1 MGVVMLNEQGKGL
14 SGKETAEQKLAATG
28 VTQASDSL
36 KSFFAKHWQSPLPV
50 LEMSTDFSR
59 AQKKATELREC
70 ESTLSVELTEKLRL
84 LADSTQTSLS
94 SVVLSAFTVLLH
106 RYSRAEEMMIGVHS
120 SALTETSEDRNF
132 LLPLRLNFSQNSD
145 FSELLAEVNLAAL
158 VAQTCELEQLLEE
171 QAKESAEFKHAAFPA
186 CFAMENGKRKGHI
199 RALKKVGVEIG
210 LTLKN
215 SETDL
220 RVSFTYDGGLYESS
234 TIKRMMKNFQTLLSS
249 ITEAPKTLV
258 SELHMLSEE
267 ELQLLASFN
276 DTEAF
281 FPSDKTIIEIFEEQ
295 ALRTPD
301 NIAVRYQDEEL
312 TYAQLNEKANQMAHA
327 LRASGCDRDSI
338 IAIMV
343 NRSIEMI
350 ISVMGILKSGGAYLP
365 IDPDAPQARIDYLLE
380 DSNALLIITK
390 DFLLDKLTGFN
401 GEVFSLDKEMP
412 VVGTYPATPV
422 ASELTPDDLAY
433 VIYTSGSTGK
443 PKGTMLHH
451 RGLCNLAVAQG
462 EFFELHEKSRV
473 LQFISLAFDPSVME
487 IFFTLTRGATLIMAP
502 SHELKNAEALTDLLE
517 REQIT
522 FFVTTPSMLSQLPLE
537 AGPNLEVIVTGGD
550 ACPVPLAELWSK
562 RVHYINN
569 YGPTETTV
577 SATGW
582 SSRSYQSLP
591 NPLPIGRALQNTEVY
606 LLDNHLN
613 LVPIGANGELYI
625 GGAGVARGYFRRPE
639 LTAEKFIDNPF
650 RPGERMYKTGD
661 LGRMLPDGNIEFQ
674 GRIDNQV
681 KIRGY
686 RIELGEIEA
695 ALLMHPAIKEGIV
708 VASVDPI
715 GQKRLV
721 AYIVTELPLRPA
733 EVQAFLAET
742 LSDYMVPA
750 HVINIPSIPVT
761 INGKIDH
768 RALPS
773 PEEVNTGG
781 EELYVAP
788 QNDVQ
793 RLIAEVWQEILGV
806 KQVGIHDNFFAMG
819 GHSLNILPCLVKLKP
834 YYPTLTIQDFYKHPT
849 VAELEL
855 RIAQDAAC
863 EIALTHFE
871 QLLVQTAEGAA
882 AGKKKAASRLKLQ
895 KPNVVFLTGATGYLG
910 SHILHD
916 LLKDTDAHIYCLVR
930 PSNDV
935 TPQERLL
942 ETVDYYFGQALAEE
956 AKDRVTALA
965 GDLTQEGLGLSG
977 ADREILYAQADAVI
991 HCGADVRYYGDED
1004 HFDQVNVRSTEQLI
1018 DIARRREGVRFHYV
1032 STLSI
1037 MGPSDADGNEY
1048 VVTESDF
1055 DRGQTFHNL
1064 YCESKF
1070 RAEKLV
1076 REAMK
1081 QGVLCTVYRVGNLV
1095 GHSVS
1100 GRFQRNIESNAFYQ
1114 WMKATL
1120 MLETTPEDPNYVD
1133 MTPVNYCS
1141 KALVHSVM
1149 RKDTISQTLHLCNP
1163 KQIKTETFISV
1174 LQGLGYSI
1182 LTMDTQDYMWWL
1194 FQDNDSPKHHEAL
1207 QLIFAHFNELNT
1219 EDPVMK
1225 ISCKATQKLL
1235 AGSNIVCPEPDRDLI
1250 YVILKH
1256 AIKVGYL
1263 PASKH
1268 WSLLETLEAKKQA
1281 AAYTQAKAAKK
1292 AEKVL
1297 QFV

>member
-1 MGVVMLNEQGKGL
+1 MLNDDQGKGL
-14 SGKETAEQKLAATG
+14 SGKETADNSLASTG
-28 VTQASDSL
+28 PTQASDSL
-36 KSFFAKHWQSPLPV
+36 KNFFANHWQSPLPV

-59 AQKKATELREC
+59 AQKKATELRES
-70 ESTLSVELTEKLRL
+70 EITLSAELTEKLRNL
-84 LADSTQTSLS
+84 SNSTQTSLS
-94 SVVLSAFTVLLH
+94 SVVLAAFSVLLH
-106 RYSRAEEMMIGVHS
+106 RYSRADEMMIGVHN
-120 SALTETSEDRNF
+120 SALTETSEARNF
-132 LLPLRLNFSQNSD
+132 LLPLRLDFSQNSD
-145 FSELLAEVNLAAL
+145 FSEVLAEINIAAL
-158 VAQTCELEQLLEE
+158 VAQTCEMEQLIADHSA
-171 QAKESAEFKHAAFPA
+171 QNAEFQHAAFPA
-186 CFAMENGKRKGHI
+186 CFAMENGKRQGHI
-199 RALKKVGVEIG
+199 RALKQVGVEIG

-215 SETDL
+215 TKTDL

-234 TIKRMMKNFQTLLSS
+234 TIKRMLQNFQTLLHS

-258 SELHMLSEE
+258 SELHMLSEVE
-267 ELQLLASFN
+267 MQLLASFN
-276 DTEAF
+276 ETEAF
-281 FPSDKTIIEIFEEQ
+281 FPSDKTIIDVFEEQ
-295 ALRTPD
+295 VLRTPD

-312 TYAQLNEKANQMAHA
+312 TYVQLNEKANQLAHA
-327 LRASGCDRDSI
+327 LRACGCDRDSI

-343 NRSIEMI
+343 NRSMEMI
-350 ISVMGILKSGGAYLP
+350 ISVLGVLKAGGAYLP

-390 DFLLDKLTGFN
+390 DFLLDKLIGFN
-401 GEVFSLDKEMP
+401 GEVFSLDSEMP
-412 VVGTYPATPV
+412 VVGTYPTTAV
-422 ASELTPDDLAY
+422 ASETAPEDLAY

-487 IFFTLTRGATLIMAP
+487 VFFTLTRGATLIMAP

-517 REQIT
+517 REAIT

-550 ACPVPLAELWSK
+550 ACPVPLAELWSQ

-582 SSRSYQSLP
+582 SSRGKQSLP

-606 LLDNHLN
+606 LLDSHLN
-613 LVPIGANGELYI
+613 LVPIGACGELYI

-639 LTAEKFIDNPF
+639 LTAEKFISNPF
-650 RPGERMYKTGD
+650 RPGEKMYKTGD

-695 ALLMHPAIKEGIV
+695 ALLQHPQIKEGIV
-708 VASVDPI
+708 IASVDPI

-721 AYIVTELPLRPA
+721 AYVVTEQPVRPA
-733 EVQAFLAET
+733 EIQAFLAES

-750 HVINIPSIPVT
+750 YVINIPSIPVT

-773 PEEVNTGG
+773 PEDVNSGGDEV
-781 EELYVAP
+781 YVAP

-863 EIALTHFE
+863 EIALTQFE
-871 QLLVQTAEGAA
+871 QFIVQTAEGAA
-882 AGKKKAASRLKLQ
+882 AGKKEAVCRLKLQ

-916 LLKDTDAHIYCLVR
+916 LLKDTDAHIYCLIR
-930 PSNDV
+930 PSKDV

-942 ETVDYYFGQALAEE
+942 ETVDYYFGHAMAEE
-956 AKDRVTALA
+956 AKERVTALS
-965 GDLTQEGLGLSG
+965 GDLTQEGLGLSEEE
-977 ADREILYAQADAVI
+977 REIVYSQSDAVI
-991 HCGADVRYYGDED
+991 HCGADVRYYGDEE
-1004 HFDQVNVRSTEQLI
+1004 HFQQVNVRSTEQLL

-1037 MGPSDADGNEY
+1037 MGPNETDEEEY
-1048 VVTESDF
+1048 VVTEGDF

-1064 YCESKF
+1064 YCETKF

-1076 REAMK
+1076 REAIK

-1095 GHSVS
+1095 GHSVT

-1163 KQIKTETFISV
+1163 KQIKTEKFISIV
-1174 LQGLGYSI
+1174 QGLGYSI
-1182 LTMDTQDYMWWL
+1182 LTMDSQDYMWWL

-1225 ISCKATQKLL
+1225 ISCKATKKLL
-1235 AGSNIVCPEPDRDLI
+1235 AGSNIVCPEPDRELI
-1250 YVILKH
+1250 YAILKH
-1256 AIKVGYL
+1256 AINIGYL

-1268 WSLLETLEAKKQA
+1268 WALLETLEAKKQA

-1292 AEKVL
+1292 AEKQL